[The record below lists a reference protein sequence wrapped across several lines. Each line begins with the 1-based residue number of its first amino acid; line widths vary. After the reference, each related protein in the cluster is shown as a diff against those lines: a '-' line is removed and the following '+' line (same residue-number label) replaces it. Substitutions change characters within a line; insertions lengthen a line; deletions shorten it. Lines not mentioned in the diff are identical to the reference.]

1 MLACNF
7 FIVVLD
13 GVTSDW
19 TGTGVK
25 ITFSPPLDTRGDS
38 SSEWDI
44 PLKSSSLHIRIQVVN
59 ATLS

>member
-13 GVTSDW
+13 GVTSDR
-19 TGTGVK
+19 TGTGIK
-25 ITFSPPLDTRGDS
+25 ITFSPPLDTGGDS

-44 PLKSSSLHIRIQVVN
+44 PLKSSSLLLRIQVVN
-59 ATLS
+59 ATIS